1 MPELQTSDQ
10 REIYS
15 APSMFVTAVTG
26 VLVPAQIVPL
36 LPKYCC
42 YLPKYCRC
50 CAAIFHKRPVQEKNI
65 GVPKNVQTSDCFR
78 FDFLDFC
85 LESCFVT
92 ITILYS
98 THHKITYFNI
108 TCRISGCLGKLHDK
122 LYLGPLYVKRTMKLL
137 VKVLTITK
145 YRFHHFRIL
154 CRYLLLIQAA
164 FQFQKVFQSK
174 RKQILN

>member
-1 MPELQTSDQ
+1 MHAAETLRVAWAQNDWPERNLFSA
-10 REIYS
+10 IYDRYSSRRS
-15 APSMFVTAVTG
+15 AATCPNIAAA
-26 VLVPAQIVPL
+26 AQILPL
-36 LPKYCC
+36 LS
-42 YLPKYCRC
+42 KYCRC

-92 ITILYS
+92 ITILYT
-98 THHKITYFNI
+98 THHKITYSNI

-137 VKVLTITK
+137 VKVVTIT
-145 YRFHHFRIL
+145 
-154 CRYLLLIQAA
+154 
-164 FQFQKVFQSK
+164 
-174 RKQILN
+174 